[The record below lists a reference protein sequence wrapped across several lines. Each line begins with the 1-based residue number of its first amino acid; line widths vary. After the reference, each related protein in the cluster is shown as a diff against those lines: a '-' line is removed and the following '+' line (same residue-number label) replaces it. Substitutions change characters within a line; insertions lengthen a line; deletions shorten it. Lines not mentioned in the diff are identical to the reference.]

1 MTQEIKAWT
10 ELSAKL
16 LQKTKVFDLWVRR
29 LKSPVDEYQDDF
41 YQIRVIDWVNII
53 ALTEDQQVVLVEQ
66 HRFGI
71 NQNTMELPG
80 GMLDGPDDTPEE
92 AAIREL
98 TEETG
103 YTANDIELLG
113 MVHPNPAIQTNRS
126 FSYFARD
133 VKLVAEQN
141 LDPAEN
147 IKVHLVPIADI
158 PHLLESGIISHSL
171 VVCAFLQFYRK
182 YGPEFPLFHVP

>member
-10 ELSAKL
+10 ELSARL

-29 LKSPVDEYQDDF
+29 LQSPVDEYQDDF
-41 YQIRVIDWVNII
+41 YQIRVIDWVNIV
-53 ALTEDQQVVLVEQ
+53 ALTEKEEVVLVEQ

-71 NQNTMELPG
+71 SQNTMELPG
-80 GMLDGPDDTPEE
+80 GMLDGPEDTPEQ

-103 YTANDIELLG
+103 YVAEGLELLG
-113 MVHPNPAIQTNRS
+113 MVHPNPAIQTNRA

-133 VKLVAEQN
+133 VKLTSEQN

-171 VVCAFLQFYRK
+171 VVCAFLQFYQK
-182 YGPEFPLFHVP
+182 YGPDYPLF